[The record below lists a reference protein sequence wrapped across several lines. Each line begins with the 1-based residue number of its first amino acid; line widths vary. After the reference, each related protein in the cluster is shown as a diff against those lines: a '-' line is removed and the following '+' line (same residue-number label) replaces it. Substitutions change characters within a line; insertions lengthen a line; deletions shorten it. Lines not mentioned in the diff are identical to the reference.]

1 MQQSLSQSLG
11 QLSVCICSGVR
22 QSEGSGFPTPDPC
35 WLPAAGRQAP
45 TLLDHSAV
53 TTPPWQQA
61 ALQALRQCRDQSADS
76 AECSATGPGGS
87 VRGEALRR
95 SSESGQSPQQTW
107 ALRHPDPQIRRSPV
121 PSLGPHPAGG
131 RSLTMDGG
139 GALGRERTVGTTFWK
154 QLCLEHGIQ
163 SDGTLREDAV
173 EGLDRKDTFFYQVR
187 RVDPPSTPALRT
199 TRSHAF
205 TRALVCTGRRQP
217 LHSTRRPP
225 GSRTPCKDRSELPT
239 QTSARPGLPA
249 YNRPRE
255 ASPVPARS

>member
-1 MQQSLSQSLG
+1 M
-11 QLSVCICSGVR
+11 
-22 QSEGSGFPTPDPC
+22 
-35 WLPAAGRQAP
+35 
-45 TLLDHSAV
+45 
-53 TTPPWQQA
+53 
-61 ALQALRQCRDQSADS
+61 
-76 AECSATGPGGS
+76 
-87 VRGEALRR
+87 
-95 SSESGQSPQQTW
+95 
-107 ALRHPDPQIRRSPV
+107 
-121 PSLGPHPAGG
+121 
-131 RSLTMDGG
+131 
-139 GALGRERTVGTTFWK
+139 GTTFWK

-225 GSRTPCKDRSELPT
+225 GSRTPSKDRSELPT

-249 YNRPRE
+249 YHRPRE